1 MTRVSLTASTSPGSN
16 WLGRSRIVRSSKRG
30 VPCGRTTRSRAES
43 RGSAGRSAMRPGG
56 RSKSKR
62 ATRITWFSPASGLL
76 ISLLLALRSC
86 SCAKAFAWIAAASA
100 DSRGNDPVR
109 VADGLAAL
117 DLIDILHSRYDLCP
131 AGILLVQKAR
141 VGKTDEE
148 LRVGGIWIL
157 LAGHRAGAAHMRL
170 GIKLGLE
177 IGIFRAAGS
186 RPVRTARLR
195 HKSVDHAMERDAI
208 VELLCSELLD
218 MRDMG
223 WGEVGP
229 HFDDDG
235 PLRSFESE
243 RVTSFGHA
251 GLLDMVGG
259 LALPDTRLKVNQLGF
274 PQARSGTLLPTEAVK

>member
-117 DLIDILHSRYDLCP
+117 DLIDILHARYDLSP
-131 AGILLVQKAR
+131 DGILLVEKAR

-157 LAGHRAGAAHMRL
+157 
-170 GIKLGLE
+170 
-177 IGIFRAAGS
+177 RAAGS